1 MCMTEAELC
10 FPWHHS
16 GSFVPPAPRWGLVE
30 RALYLFIKDWEK
42 NRWFKYAFF
51 LPLTAICVTLWSVD
65 SLAITD
71 TVEVEEIWVVFSLT
85 IQINL
90 LSSSDSDN
98 RSDSQLRPQRLPC
111 SEWEYGHIWYI
122 WHRRR
127 LKIRCWC
134 INYDYMCAFLWLGSP
149 QANALQIRPCSHVCM
164 FKQEYG
170 FHFRL
175 DLLQIQLSMLLT
187 LLHCVSFWAEK
198 RKEKPSTSPRSKP
211 RHKCPF
217 HSHFPSREN
226 KKACR

>member
-1 MCMTEAELC
+1 MT
-10 FPWHHS
+10 
-16 GSFVPPAPRWGLVE
+16 SFWIFCSADAPLRTSWE
-30 RALYLFIKDWEK
+30 SALYLFIKDWEK

-98 RSDSQLRPQRLPC
+98 RSDSRLWLPC
-111 SEWEYGHIWYI
+111 SEWENGHIWYL

-134 INYDYMCAFLWLGSP
+134 INYDYMCAFLWLGSLAFP
-149 QANALQIRPCSHVCM
+149 KLTRFRSGQAA
-164 FKQEYG
+164 
-170 FHFRL
+170 
-175 DLLQIQLSMLLT
+175 
-187 LLHCVSFWAEK
+187 
-198 RKEKPSTSPRSKP
+198 TSA
-211 RHKCPF
+211 CL
-217 HSHFPSREN
+217 N
-226 KKACR
+226 KGTVFISD